1 MRSHTTS
8 PHQQNVSNQ
17 RASLQKGTGNG
28 ASSTNLASAN
38 GSGGNSSNVNNNSR
52 SNRNSQECPL
62 CYAPDTPQ
70 GFYTMSNC
78 KHYAC
83 RICLESYLH
92 IEIFES
98 RTEIACTQCADSMHP
113 SDIESLLQSAPAVL
127 RKYEDF
133 MVRRV
138 LLADPDSRWCP
149 GPDCG

>member
-17 RASLQKGTGNG
+17 RTSLQKCTGNG

-98 RTEIACTQCADSMHP
+98 RTDIACTQCADSMHP
-113 SDIESLLQSAPAVL
+113 SDIEALLQSAPAVL